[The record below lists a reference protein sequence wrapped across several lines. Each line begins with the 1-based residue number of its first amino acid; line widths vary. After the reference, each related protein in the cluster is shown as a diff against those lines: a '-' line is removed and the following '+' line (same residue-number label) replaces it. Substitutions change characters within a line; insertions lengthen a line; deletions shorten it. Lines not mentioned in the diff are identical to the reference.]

1 MAVHNPNKH
10 PIGEFD
16 KNAPLTDDIRIP
28 KHVVEPCEPHAY
40 EDEDDSGDDNA
51 FENNNDRHCM
61 SESEHI
67 RRALGN
73 INENVY

>member
-51 FENNNDRHCM
+51 FENNNDRPCM